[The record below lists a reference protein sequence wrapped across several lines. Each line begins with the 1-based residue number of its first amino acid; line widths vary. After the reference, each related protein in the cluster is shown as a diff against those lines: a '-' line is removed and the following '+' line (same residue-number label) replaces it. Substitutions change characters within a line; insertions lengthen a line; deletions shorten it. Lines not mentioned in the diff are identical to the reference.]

1 MSKNRTIVNR
11 IYKIQFLLIF
21 DNMPST
27 THHTAD
33 DKAIAF
39 EEFKNEVLQDLKIAL
54 ISREMSLIGRK
65 EVLTGK
71 AKFGIFGD
79 GKELA
84 QIALAKAFQKG
95 DWRSGY
101 YRDQTWML
109 ALGELTVEQFFAQ
122 LYANPDQEQDPFSA
136 GRQMNAHFATRLQDV
151 QGDWLN
157 QTQLYNSTADAS
169 PTACQMPRSLGV
181 ALASKMYRNNPQ
193 LQSQNNF
200 SESGNE
206 VSFVSIGDA
215 STSEGHFW
223 ETVNA
228 AGVLQVPLAIS
239 VWDDGYGISVPKK
252 YQTTKGSISEVLS
265 GFQANGGESGID
277 IYVCE
282 GWNYPK
288 LVQTYA
294 EGIAKMRKTHRP
306 ALFHIIEV
314 TQPQGHSTS
323 GSHERYKTPERL
335 EFEKTHDCIMLF
347 KQWMI
352 DNTIATTAEIEA
364 LESECKNYALQQKK
378 DAWQKFSEV
387 IKNEITVA
395 VTWLESIGAHA
406 AVQSLQATIDP
417 SRRDIL
423 KACKQA
429 IFDARNVASN
439 ELHSFK
445 NWLRNFEEKYQDTY
459 SSHLYSE
466 SPKSAMLVAEIPA
479 TFSVDSK
486 VLNGYEVLNLFFDA
500 LFENNPEVVAFGEDL
515 GHIGDVNQ
523 GFAGLQDKHGIARIF
538 DTGIRETTIIGQG
551 YGLALRGIR
560 PIAEIQYLD
569 YLLYALQT
577 LSDDLA
583 TLQYRTKGI
592 QKSPMIVRT
601 RGHRLEGIWH
611 TGSPLGM
618 IINALRGMYVCVPR
632 NMVQAAGMYNTLLK
646 SDEPGLVIECLNG
659 YRLKETMPDNYTEF
673 NVPLGVPEVLIEG
686 QDVTLVSYGSTLRI
700 AEEAIEKLTA
710 VGISVELIDVQTLLP
725 FDIHGKIGESI
736 RKTNRVVFLDEDVP
750 GGASAY
756 MFQQVFEGQ
765 KIFQYLDSSPITISA
780 RAHRAAYGSDG
791 DYFSKPNAEGIFE
804 TIYGIMSEVDPDS
817 FPSLD

>member
-1 MSKNRTIVNR
+1 
-11 IYKIQFLLIF
+11 
-21 DNMPST
+21 MPST
-27 THHTAD
+27 THHTPD
-33 DKAIAF
+33 DTAIAF
-39 EEFKNEVLQDLKIAL
+39 EEFKSEVLQDLKIAL

-136 GRQMNAHFATRLQDV
+136 GRQMNAHFATRLQDEN
-151 QGDWLN
+151 GDWLD

-181 ALASKMYRNNPQ
+181 ALASKMYRNNPA
-193 LQSQNNF
+193 LQSKNNF
-200 SESGNE
+200 SEGGNE

-288 LVQTYA
+288 LVQTYS

-323 GSHERYKTPERL
+323 GSHERYKNQERL
-335 EFEKTHDCIMLF
+335 EFEKTHDCIVKF
-347 KQWMI
+347 KQWMLDNNIVTNEEI
-352 DNTIATTAEIEA
+352 DA
-364 LESECKNYALQQKK
+364 LESECKAYVLEQKK
-378 DAWQKFSEV
+378 NAWQNFSTVMKLE
-387 IKNEITVA
+387 INEA
-395 VTWLESIGAHA
+395 VVMLDSIGANIYA
-406 AVQSLQATIDP
+406 ETLQATIDA

-423 KACKQA
+423 KACKQVV
-429 IFDARNVASN
+429 FDKRNETSI
-439 ELHSFK
+439 EFQSFK
-445 NWLRNFEEKYQDTY
+445 IWVKNFELKYQQTY

-466 SPKSAMLVAEIPA
+466 SPKSAM
-479 TFSVDSK
+479 K
-486 VLNGYEVLNLFFDA
+486 VQ
-500 LFENNPEVVAFGEDL
+500 EDTCYF
-515 GHIGDVNQ
+515 Q
-523 GFAGLQDKHGIARIF
+523 C
-538 DTGIRETTIIGQG
+538 
-551 YGLALRGIR
+551 
-560 PIAEIQYLD
+560 
-569 YLLYALQT
+569 
-577 LSDDLA
+577 
-583 TLQYRTKGI
+583 
-592 QKSPMIVRT
+592 
-601 RGHRLEGIWH
+601 RLE
-611 TGSPLGM
+611 S
-618 IINALRGMYVCVPR
+618 
-632 NMVQAAGMYNTLLK
+632 
-646 SDEPGLVIECLNG
+646 IEWL
-659 YRLKETMPDNYTEF
+659 
-673 NVPLGVPEVLIEG
+673 
-686 QDVTLVSYGSTLRI
+686 
-700 AEEAIEKLTA
+700 
-710 VGISVELIDVQTLLP
+710 
-725 FDIHGKIGESI
+725 
-736 RKTNRVVFLDEDVP
+736 
-750 GGASAY
+750 
-756 MFQQVFEGQ
+756 
-765 KIFQYLDSSPITISA
+765 
-780 RAHRAAYGSDG
+780 
-791 DYFSKPNAEGIFE
+791 
-804 TIYGIMSEVDPDS
+804 
-817 FPSLD
+817 